1 MASAAKHRS
10 RAPGIRREASV
21 HGRGDSGKSLLSAS
35 FGGHGTH
42 IGESRINMQQM
53 HALEHLF
60 STHPAVQATRTVLHG
75 QLLSGGLQV
84 TRAGT
89 RVKLAPSF
97 VAHLEEFWISF
108 ARDVVDNF
116 LKFGFSVFA
125 FDEQPEDAIARVAKR
140 LKAQTGRGSTIGTAD
155 VPANIVPIVPPL
167 GTYDVAFNA
176 SGRSGY
182 SRKYLVYSQVPGMTM
197 EPDEE
202 AFVHVRQAP
211 DATGNINSPVAS
223 VYELGSFVS
232 ALTDLAYVAEVQRS
246 TPQVTTQ
253 LRKPEKQ
260 SQLDAG
266 ALFFD
271 SESRN
276 VSSGQS
282 TEESQNA
289 AKELEMQAA
298 LCRIINELQTTAP
311 HGRDGGDAL
320 RRDAANSGMRAP
332 PEYAPKLFVLPK
344 ARGRVNGSGHA
355 L

>member
-1 MASAAKHRS
+1 
-10 RAPGIRREASV
+10 
-21 HGRGDSGKSLLSAS
+21 
-35 FGGHGTH
+35 
-42 IGESRINMQQM
+42 
-53 HALEHLF
+53 
-60 STHPAVQATRTVLHG
+60 VLHG

-84 TRAGT
+84 TRAGA
-89 RVKLAPSF
+89 RVKLAPTF
-97 VAHLEEFWISF
+97 VAHLEEFWIAF
-108 ARDVVDNF
+108 ARDVIDNF

-140 LKAQTGRGSTIGTAD
+140 LKTQIGRGED
-155 VPANIVPIVPPL
+155 VGRERGSLPTNIIPIVPPL

-182 SRKYLVYSQVPGMTM
+182 SRKYLVYSQVPGMTT
-197 EPDEE
+197 EPDDE

-223 VYELGSFVS
+223 VYELGSFVA

-253 LRKPEKQ
+253 LRKPDKQ

-276 VSSGQS
+276 VASGQG

-298 LCRIINELQTTAP
+298 LCRIINELQTTAS

-344 ARGRVNGSGHA
+344 ARVRVNGSGHA